1 MPHRTL
7 TVAIMSLWALS
18 SAQLILHCASAAT
31 PAPEAVAQNDQDGD
45 ETLDLAEVKLAASAR
60 FDKLDKDSNGSLD
73 AGELQGLIGKREFN
87 AADSDHDGTLSKQE
101 YLALVERLFNKADV
115 DHDGTLSVQELRSP
129 AARALKPLLD

>member
-1 MPHRTL
+1 MLRRAL
-7 TVAIMSLWALS
+7 IVAILSLWALS
-18 SAQLILHCASAAT
+18 SAQLVLHAASAAT
-31 PAPEAVAQNDQDGD
+31 PAPDAVAENDQVGD

-73 AGELQGLIGKREFN
+73 AGEVQGLIGKKDFK

-101 YLALVERLFNKADV
+101 YLALVEKLFKKADV

-129 AARALKPLLD
+129 AARTLKPLLD